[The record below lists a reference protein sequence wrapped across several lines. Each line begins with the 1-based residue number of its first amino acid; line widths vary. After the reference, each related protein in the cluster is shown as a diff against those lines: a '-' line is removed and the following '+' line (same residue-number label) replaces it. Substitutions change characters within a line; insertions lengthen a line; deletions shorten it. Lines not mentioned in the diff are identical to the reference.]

1 MVTVFQNHS
10 EQLPTQTDLGVLA
23 SERVGIIAASPES
36 CFGKAPAAVLASPP
50 FTREEAKKKKG
61 ASKKIP
67 PGCER
72 TGVRMSASKDQA
84 TSLLS
89 LLKLPL
95 QKKVI
100 IVQCR
105 AWCGEPRTNGNL
117 TAGLQIGRGGG
128 TRKKWT
134 VREKK
139 T

>member
-23 SERVGIIAASPES
+23 SERVGIIAAIPES

-50 FTREEAKKKKG
+50 FTREEAKKKG

-95 QKKVI
+95 QKKIQVI
-100 IVQCR
+100 IVQ
-105 AWCGEPRTNGNL
+105 
-117 TAGLQIGRGGG
+117 
-128 TRKKWT
+128 
-134 VREKK
+134 
-139 T
+139 